1 MLTKKIIGETIKKS
15 FNREMETKMSIYK
28 TRIAPRL
35 EMISAHLSAGGS
47 IAELAEKLGVTLS
60 ELEKCIHSCRTLAAI
75 VENAI
80 AIRRNKDD
88 CAVENA
94 LFQRAVGFEQP
105 DGKFSP
111 PDVRAAMFWLKNRRP
126 QQWDEKNRNSGSGVI
141 ELSELEEEL

>member
-1 MLTKKIIGETIKKS
+1 
-15 FNREMETKMSIYK
+15 MSIYK

-35 EMISAHLSAGGS
+35 EMISAHLSAGGGM
-47 IAELAEKLGVTLS
+47 AELAEKLGVS
-60 ELEKCIHSCRTLAAI
+60 PEEFEKCLQGSRILAAT
-75 VENAI
+75 VGSALK
-80 AIRRNKDD
+80 IRREKDD
-88 CAVENA
+88 NAVENA

-126 QQWDEKNRNSGSGVI
+126 QEWDEKKHNSGSRGI